1 MPKGAHLRKE
11 QDVKKVKSILLR
23 FTQHEFNQLQTYC
36 KGRGIERSEMVREAV
51 FKAINFQQKEK
62 ESLETVKQVQES
74 VATPAP
80 SPELVKQTQPEKS
93 LHDFLDDLVKIYQ
106 EISRKN
112 RFDRKI
118 DCNIYRATIYEF
130 TNLLMDY
137 SQKALTEEFERYCLG
152 LLTADFF
159 NSHLFR
165 GFEIHISN
173 NFVFWNKHNRGSSNY
188 VGY

>member
-1 MPKGAHLRKE
+1 MPKGAHLKKE
-11 QDVKKVKSILLR
+11 QDVKRVKSILLR
-23 FTQHEFNQLQTYC
+23 FTQHEFTQLQNYC
-36 KGRGIERSEMVREAV
+36 KGLGIERSEMVREAV
-51 FKAINFQQKEK
+51 FKAIDFHQQEK
-62 ESLETVKQVQES
+62 EIQQPVQSVQPVSALTEVVKPSKPEKTVPEFLD
-74 VATPAP
+74 
-80 SPELVKQTQPEKS
+80 ELVKMYQ
-93 LHDFLDDLVKIYQ
+93 DFCQ
-106 EISRKN
+106 KN
-112 RFDRKI
+112 GFHRKI
-118 DCNIYRATIYEF
+118 DCNIYRATTHEF

-137 SQKALTEEFERYCLG
+137 SQRALTEEFSRYCQG

>member
-1 MPKGAHLRKE
+1 MPKGAHLKKE
-11 QDVKKVKSILLR
+11 QDVKRVKSILLR
-23 FTQHEFNQLQTYC
+23 FTQHEFTQLQNYC
-36 KGRGIERSEMVREAV
+36 RGLGIERSEMVREAV
-51 FKAINFQQKEK
+51 FKAINFHQQEK
-62 ESLETVKQVQES
+62 ESQQQS
-74 VATPAP
+74 VAQPVSAPAEAVKP
-80 SPELVKQTQPEKS
+80 SKPEKT
-93 LHDFLDDLVKIYQ
+93 LAEFLDDLLQMYQ
-106 EISRKN
+106 DFCQKN
-112 RFDRKI
+112 NFHRKI
-118 DCNIYRATIYEF
+118 DCNIYRATTHEF

-137 SQKALTEEFERYCLG
+137 SQRALTEEFHRYCQG